1 MPGKKEVSRCMAWPV
16 ESLVR
21 PDACGYGRAGRWSV
35 YRGLEFQTWIW
46 QRCSSVF
53 GRFDKV
59 VLRAWSIERCSFLH
73 LWARCQWA
81 YAHHK
86 REFPTSEP
94 PLTVWLEFP
103 KKLVFMQWRL
113 SYGFEKVQ
121 HRAVLLA
128 VSSVQIG
135 AAVDFL
141 KILQMKRF
149 NLIGN
154 T

>member
-1 MPGKKEVSRCMAWPV
+1 
-16 ESLVR
+16 
-21 PDACGYGRAGRWSV
+21 
-35 YRGLEFQTWIW
+35 
-46 QRCSSVF
+46 
-53 GRFDKV
+53 
-59 VLRAWSIERCSFLH
+59 
-73 LWARCQWA
+73 
-81 YAHHK
+81 
-86 REFPTSEP
+86 
-94 PLTVWLEFP
+94 
-103 KKLVFMQWRL
+103 MQWRL